1 MKSRIFIILA
11 LAAFL
16 LSGCTESKRHPHG
29 RNPRRPSFFTPSS
42 SGNKYEVM
50 VVAEDSIN
58 VGYAG
63 RALNNILDKSLL
75 GLPQPEPQF
84 HRSHIVPKMLDRTTR
99 LFRNIIELKVGREF
113 THAKMSYQKDVHA
126 VPQIYITIQAPNQK
140 ELSMYITEHTKT
152 IEQLINSE
160 EINRMA
166 NTLYYE
172 HNIKFAE
179 KVREMF
185 GCNLYIPV
193 DLKAMKV
200 GDNFIWASDNG
211 NNTIQNICIYSLP
224 YVSEKMFMRGP
235 YIALRNKVMKDNI
248 PGDKPN
254 QFMTTNSDYV
264 WVKNFDVRKEFTM
277 EARGLWEME
286 NAAMGGP
293 FVSHSRVDTINNRVI
308 VVEGFVYAPNKM
320 KRTMIRRLEAALYTL
335 ELPAQ
340 IKAEEEAEKD

>member
-1 MKSRIFIILA
+1 MKSRIFIILT
-11 LAAFL
+11 LAML
-16 LSGCTESKRHPHG
+16 ILSSCTESKRHPHG
-29 RNPRRPSFFTPSS
+29 RNPRRATFFTPSS

-50 VVAEDSIN
+50 VVAEDS
-58 VGYAG
+58 VYEGYAG
-63 RALNNILDKSLL
+63 RALNNILGKSLL
-75 GLPQPEPQF
+75 GLPQAEPQF

-126 VPQIYITIQAPNQK
+126 VPQIIITIQAPNQK

-152 IEQLINSE
+152 IEQLVNSE

-166 NTLYYE
+166 NSLYYE
-172 HNIKFAE
+172 HNIKFAD

-200 GDNFIWASDNG
+200 GENFIWASDNG
-211 NNTIQNICIYSLP
+211 NYTIQNICIYSLP
-224 YVSEKMFMRGP
+224 YVSEKMFTRGP
-235 YIALRNKVMKDNI
+235 YIALRNKVMKENI
-248 PGDKPN
+248 PGDKPS
-254 QFMTTNSDYV
+254 QYMSTNSDYV
-264 WVKNFDVRKEFTM
+264 WIKNINVRNEFTM

-286 NAAMGGP
+286 NQAMGGP

-340 IKAEEEAEKD
+340 IKAEENAEE